1 MIFSDIV
8 LRSVLQQQQRFH
20 HFRDNFQILH
30 WDLFSNNDKDF
41 IILEIIFKL
50 MTSNWQII
58 YSFVIIFINYH

>member
-30 WDLFSNNDKDF
+30 
-41 IILEIIFKL
+41 
-50 MTSNWQII
+50 
-58 YSFVIIFINYH
+58 